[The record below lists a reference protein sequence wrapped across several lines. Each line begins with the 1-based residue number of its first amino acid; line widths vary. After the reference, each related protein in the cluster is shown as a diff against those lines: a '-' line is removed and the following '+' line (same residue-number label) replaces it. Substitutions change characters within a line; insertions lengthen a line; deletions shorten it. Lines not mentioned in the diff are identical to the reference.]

1 MADYASLQ
9 ADIAQWSLRSDMN
22 SLIPSFISLA
32 EDEIFRMHVSPLRV
46 REMET
51 EEDLTVTNLTAS
63 LPADFLEAR
72 YIKRDNA
79 TRDTLFYFPPESWK
93 PASSGYFTIVGNE
106 IRLPTGMTSN
116 LKLVYYA
123 KPDPLATT
131 STNTILTKYY
141 AAYLEA
147 GLKFLYTYLRDGAKI
162 QAAQMALD
170 TYLATANMRNKP
182 ASAGGLRVVAA

>member
-1 MADYASLQ
+1 MADYTSLQ
-9 ADIAQWSLRSDMN
+9 NDVAKWSLRSDLG
-22 SLIPSFISLA
+22 SLIPSFIALA

-51 EEDLTVTNLTAS
+51 EADLTVTSLTAT
-63 LPADFLEAR
+63 LPEDFLEAR
-72 YIKRDNA
+72 YIKQDNA
-79 TRDTLFYFPPESWK
+79 TRDTMFYFPPESWK
-93 PASSGYFTIVGNE
+93 PSSSGYFTIVGDK

-123 KPDPLATT
+123 LPDPLATT

-147 GLKFLYTYLRDGAKI
+147 SLKFAYTYLRDAAKI

-170 TYLATANMRNKP
+170 TYLATANLRNKP
-182 ASAGGLRVVAA
+182 ASAGGLRVRAA

>member
-1 MADYASLQ
+1 MADYTSLQ
-9 ADIAQWSLRSDMN
+9 ADIAQWSLRSDMGT
-22 SLIPSFISLA
+22 LIPSFIALA

-51 EEDLTVTNLTAS
+51 ESDLTVSGLTAT

-72 YIKRDNA
+72 YIKQDNA
-79 TRDTLFYFPPESWK
+79 ERDTLFYFPPESWK
-93 PASSGYFTIVGNE
+93 PYSSGYFTIVGDQ
-106 IRLPTGMTSN
+106 IRLPTGMPSN

-147 GLKFLYTYLRDGAKI
+147 GLKFLYTYLRDAAKI

-182 ASAGGLRVVAA
+182 ASAGGLRVIAA